1 MKKNLFTVFFIFF
14 LFSFSSIFSQYTEV
28 INSNKPGFS
37 ESPYSVGSGVYQFES
52 NIFFRNTSIE
62 PTFSNPQSLGI
73 DLLFR
78 TSFFFRKIRIKHSI
92 NLSKR

>member
-1 MKKNLFTVFFIFF
+1 MNLKKPQLTLVFCF
-14 LFSFSSIFSQYTEV
+14 LSYLAVNAQYTDL

-52 NIFFRNTSIE
+52 TLFFRNTTIE
-62 PTFSNPQSLGI
+62 PTFSRPQSLGF

-78 TSFFFRKIRIKHSI
+78 TSFLSE
-92 NLSKR
+92 NLDR